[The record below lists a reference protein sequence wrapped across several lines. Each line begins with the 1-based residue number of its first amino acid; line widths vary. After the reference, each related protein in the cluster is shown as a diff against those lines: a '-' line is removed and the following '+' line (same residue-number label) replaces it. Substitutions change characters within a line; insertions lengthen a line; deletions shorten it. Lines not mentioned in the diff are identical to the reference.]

1 MYFLRALPVH
11 LVLAVHAQRSLIPH
25 RRYFQHSRRD
35 EGPGALASTGCHDAR
50 HTRLTQLAGSGIDP
64 KTLSRFA
71 GHSSVAFT
79 LQVYVTPSREL
90 AAAAVNQADKV
101 IYQAK

>member
-1 MYFLRALPVH
+1 MTVVSNIIGRPIRHEAFLAEYSGVMK
-11 LVLAVHAQRSLIPH
+11 SL
-25 RRYFQHSRRD
+25 
-35 EGPGALASTGCHDAR
+35 GLKCTGCHDSR
-50 HTRLTQLAGSGIDP
+50 HTRLTQLANSGMDP

-79 LQVYVTPSREL
+79 LQVYVTPSPEQ